1 MRESTKVELVE
12 ARPEVRA
19 KLEANEENNETAQLK
34 TEPSKSIAEDEEEYV
49 DDLAE
54 FDLPKEGRSEALVVA
69 KEQE

>member
-1 MRESTKVELVE
+1 MELVE

-54 FDLPKEGRSEALVVA
+54 FDLPKEGRGEALVVA